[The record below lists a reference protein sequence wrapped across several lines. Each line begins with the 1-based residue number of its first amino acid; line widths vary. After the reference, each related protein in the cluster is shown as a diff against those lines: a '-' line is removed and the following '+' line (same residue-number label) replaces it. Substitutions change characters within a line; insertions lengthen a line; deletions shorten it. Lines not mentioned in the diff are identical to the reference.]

1 MTQLENVLLAIDN
14 INSADT
20 NTTLVDGISHP
31 KELLYGQY
39 MSACLD
45 KYWPNASEHLQI
57 AVRAQHVKRWH
68 LKRTD
73 FAIGKKGYLTWRKE
87 LGIFHAATAKS
98 LMLEQGYSEQASD
111 ITAAIIRKENLKSNS
126 ESQTLEDVACLVF
139 LQFYFDEFAAKHN
152 EEKIIRIVQLTWRKM
167 SAQGQEIALTLSLPP
182 HLATLVGKALA

>member
-45 KYWPNASEHLQI
+45 KYWPNASEQLQI

>member
-167 SAQGQEIALTLSLPP
+167 SAQGQEIALTLTLPT